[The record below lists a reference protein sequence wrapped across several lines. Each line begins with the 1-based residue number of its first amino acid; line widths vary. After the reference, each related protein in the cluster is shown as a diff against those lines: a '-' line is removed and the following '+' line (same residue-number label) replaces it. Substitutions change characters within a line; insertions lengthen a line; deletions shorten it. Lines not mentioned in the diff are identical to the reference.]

1 MRAMAGMDLRKP
13 LVAALAADLV
23 GPYAV
28 DERLRLPPSRW
39 YLTGFLVPKTVRDSD
54 ERDPT
59 DDEEMAA
66 GNDETEEES
75 QGNAEPE
82 PKQKN
87 RLPASMG
94 MSVLLPPGTPTETV
108 TAMLTFAEYVFEER
122 EVRRCSTTHG
132 PSRPGRPSTCT
143 PSAWSWTGATP

>member
-13 LVAALAADLV
+13 LVEALAADLV

-39 YLTGFLVPKTVRDSD
+39 YLTGFLVPKTVRDSE

-87 RLPASMG
+87 CSRWSSAGRARRRRRRAHRRPRPRPRRRATRRGLAAD
-94 MSVLLPPGTPTETV
+94 PT
-108 TAMLTFAEYVFEER
+108 
-122 EVRRCSTTHG
+122 
-132 PSRPGRPSTCT
+132 RPSQ
-143 PSAWSWTGATP
+143 